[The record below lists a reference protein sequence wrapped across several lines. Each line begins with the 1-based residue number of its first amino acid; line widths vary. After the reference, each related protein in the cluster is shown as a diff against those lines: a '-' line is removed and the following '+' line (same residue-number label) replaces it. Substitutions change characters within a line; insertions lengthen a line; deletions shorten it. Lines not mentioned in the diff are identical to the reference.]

1 MARPSEYNFDLCIE
15 VCDKIA
21 DGQNIKSILNSDEKY
36 PSFPTWC
43 KWKRENAE
51 LLNLYVNSIQDKGES
66 VDAQIDEIWQGCKEG
81 TYDASIANV
90 LIQTLKWKASKY
102 YPKMFGDKTDIT
114 SGGEKIQTNLAILNI
129 DPLSD
134 ADNDSTSENIST

>member
-15 VCDKIA
+15 ICNKIA
-21 DGQNIKSILNSDEKY
+21 DGQNIKTILNGDEKY

-66 VDAQIDEIWQGCKEG
+66 VDAQIDEIWEGCKNG
-81 TYDASIANV
+81 LYDASIANV

-102 YPKMFGDKTDIT
+102 YPKMFGDKVQTEHSGEIT
-114 SGGEKIQTNLAILNI
+114 TNVISLGSGIKPNEIIN
-129 DPLSD
+129 
-134 ADNDSTSENIST
+134 

>member
-1 MARPSEYNFDLCIE
+1 MARLTEYNYDLCIE
-15 VCDKIA
+15 ICDKIA
-21 DGQNIKSILNSDEKY
+21 DGQNIKSILNSDDNY

-43 KWKRENAE
+43 KWKRENPE

-81 TYDASIANV
+81 LYDASIANV

-102 YPKMFGDKTDIT
+102 YPKMFGDKVQQEHSGEIT
-114 SGGEKIQTNLAILNI
+114 TNVISLGSGIKPNET
-129 DPLSD
+129 
-134 ADNDSTSENIST
+134 TS